1 MKLKMKMKHNNP
13 VNHLVLIKVKEMQ
26 IRKVFFAFLVLS
38 FWFVVKELGGL
49 ILEPVAEKFLSYFK
63 NSGN

>member
-1 MKLKMKMKHNNP
+1 LEIID
-13 VNHLVLIKVKEMQ
+13 IKNLSSVEFVA
-26 IRKVFFAFLVLS
+26 IVFQ
-38 FWFVVKELGGL
+38 ELGGL